1 VSPISPR
8 TSATLLVVVAFV
20 AGLFFGVA
28 GDHFFLLHR
37 HEGHRRPFGARQIV
51 DRLDRELHLT
61 SQQRTQIQGILD
73 RHRARIDAI
82 MGTVRP
88 QMRQE
93 IDAGNAEIE
102 KLLTPQQR
110 EQFQH
115 LKMSLPTRH
124 GGPPPPPPEQR

>member
-8 TSATLLVVVAFV
+8 TSAALLVVVALV
-20 AGLFFGVA
+20 AGLFIGVA
-28 GDHFFLLHR
+28 GDHLFFLHR
-37 HEGHRRPFGARQIV
+37 HEGRRGQFGARQIA

-61 SQQRTQIQGILD
+61 PQQKTQIQGILE

-82 MGTVRP
+82 MSTVRP
-88 QMRQE
+88 QMRLE
-93 IDAGNAEIE
+93 IDAGNSEIE

-124 GGPPPPPPEQR
+124 GGPPPPPPPN